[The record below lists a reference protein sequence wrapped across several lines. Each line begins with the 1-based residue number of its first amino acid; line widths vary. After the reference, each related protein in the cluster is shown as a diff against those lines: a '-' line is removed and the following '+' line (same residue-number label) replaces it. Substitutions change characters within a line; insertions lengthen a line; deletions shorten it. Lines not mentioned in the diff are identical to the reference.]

1 MTRVNTP
8 CIPDRFRYTRNVSET
23 TDAGFSSLNNRSA
36 QPRRAVFLCVSP
48 LRASFYGWAWVGAS
62 SDAPVPS
69 VAGLLTP
76 PCARPPHLAVD
87 GGPSIKPKEPAMRA
101 SAPARSEQP
110 KPQTPTQRHPLF
122 ARAGAAAAELWL
134 SCPTLSLADFRD
146 LRFRTL
152 LSGLTADPDDNARR
166 LAFNAAYAARIAS
179 SIAEQS
185 HAGVHHG

>member
-1 MTRVNTP
+1 MPRVNTP

-23 TDAGFSSLNNRSA
+23 TDAGFSSLRSCKRINRAERFFYAYRLRAPLLWASFGGGASRLAGCLRDRSA
-36 QPRRAVFLCVSP
+36 NPAICSPTPFSSGTRVNNSRRG
-48 LRASFYGWAWVGAS
+48 R
-62 SDAPVPS
+62 
-69 VAGLLTP
+69 
-76 PCARPPHLAVD
+76 
-87 GGPSIKPKEPAMRA
+87 IMRQ
-101 SAPARSEQP
+101 APARSEQP

-122 ARAGAAAAELWL
+122 ARAGSAAADLWL
-134 SCPTLSLADFRD
+134 NCPVLSLADFRD

-152 LSGLTADPDDNARR
+152 LSGLTSDPDDNARR